1 MSAVR
6 PDGTSPSRNY
16 VVLERQEFEEAPHDP
31 FFVEVHQVI
40 ARNADNALRQ
50 AFKELRAAGYS
61 ELEAVLIV
69 VPESMWRP
77 TTVHASVRESVSL
90 AR

>member
-16 VVLERQEFEEAPHDP
+16 VVLERQESKKVPHA
-31 FFVEVHQVI
+31 FFVEVHQVV

-50 AFKELRAAGYS
+50 AFKELRAKGYS
-61 ELEAVLIV
+61 DLQAVLIV